1 MTWNDD
7 HPPGTAAPRGH
18 RRPPA
23 RRFRLLPALL
33 QRRGPGRHQ
42 RRRERR
48 EDAAWR

>member
-33 QRRGPGRHQ
+33 RRVRGRHERRRGA
-42 RRRERR
+42 
-48 EDAAWR
+48 AAWK